1 MTERTERDEMV
12 DQAIELLIDEN
23 VGGFA
28 VVGIGEEGVHTV
40 TMTDR
45 QDELLA
51 VWALA
56 DQVLE
61 NARAQD
67 IPLTPP
73 DVIRL
78 AAEAAADQGLI
89 PEEEL

>member
-12 DQAIELLIDEN
+12 DQAIEVLIDED
-23 VGGFA
+23 VEGFA
-28 VVGIGEEGVHTV
+28 VVGIGQEGVHTV

-45 QDELLA
+45 QGELLA

-56 DQVLE
+56 NRVME
-61 NARAQD
+61 ESRAQD

-73 DVIRL
+73 DVLAL

-89 PEEEL
+89 PEGEL

>member
-1 MTERTERDEMV
+1 MV

-23 VGGFA
+23 VAGFA